1 MRKKL
6 PVGIDGFEKI
16 RTNNFYYADKT
27 GFIVELLNNWGEVNL
42 FTRPRRFGKSLNMSM
57 LKNFFEI
64 SADKT
69 LFEGL
74 KISEEKEL
82 CEGYMGQ
89 YPVISITLKGID
101 GRSFEDARE
110 NLRFLIGTESDKFSF
125 LGNSEKLTN
134 TQKISY
140 NALVKVNDD
149 GNYAMSN
156 AALENSIQTLC
167 RLLSIHYN
175 KKVIVLIDE
184 YDVPL
189 DKAFQAGYYD
199 EMVTLIRNLFNNA
212 LKSNDYLQFAVLTGC
227 LRISKE
233 SIFTGLNNLKI
244 HAITDVQYDE
254 YFGFTDEDVKKLL
267 KYYRLSDH
275 YEKMKEWY
283 NGYQFGK
290 TAVYCPWDVISYCA
304 DLLADEYAEPKDY
317 WSNTSSNSMVRQF
330 IDMADQKT
338 KNEIEHLI
346 EWKSIIKELH
356 PELTYNELGSSI
368 DNLWS
373 VLFTTGY
380 LTTRKKLSEKKH
392 ELVIPNVEI
401 HNLFVSQIKQWFEE
415 TSKEDT
421 DVIEQFC
428 NAFPKED
435 AGTIERLLND
445 YLWKSISIRDTAVRN
460 DLKENFYH
468 GMLLGLLNFKRSW
481 KILSNAESGE
491 GYGDILIETQ
501 DRIGI
506 VIELK
511 YALDNNLKKHCM
523 EALEQIEEKKYDA
536 VLIDDGMK
544 KIIKYGIA
552 FYKKNCK
559 VTEFMRKIEEDL
571 L

>member
-1 MRKKL
+1 
-6 PVGIDGFEKI
+6 
-16 RTNNFYYADKT
+16 
-27 GFIVELLNNWGEVNL
+27 
-42 FTRPRRFGKSLNMSM
+42 
-57 LKNFFEI
+57 
-64 SADKT
+64 
-69 LFEGL
+69 
-74 KISEEKEL
+74 
-82 CEGYMGQ
+82 
-89 YPVISITLKGID
+89 
-101 GRSFEDARE
+101 
-110 NLRFLIGTESDKFSF
+110 
-125 LGNSEKLTN
+125 
-134 TQKISY
+134 
-140 NALVKVNDD
+140 
-149 GNYAMSN
+149 
-156 AALENSIQTLC
+156 
-167 RLLSIHYN
+167 
-175 KKVIVLIDE
+175 
-184 YDVPL
+184 
-189 DKAFQAGYYD
+189 
-199 EMVTLIRNLFNNA
+199 
-212 LKSNDYLQFAVLTGC
+212 
-227 LRISKE
+227 
-233 SIFTGLNNLKI
+233 
-244 HAITDVQYDE
+244 
-254 YFGFTDEDVKKLL
+254 
-267 KYYRLSDH
+267 
-275 YEKMKEWY
+275 
-283 NGYQFGK
+283 
-290 TAVYCPWDVISYCA
+290 
-304 DLLADEYAEPKDY
+304 
-317 WSNTSSNSMVRQF
+317 
-330 IDMADQKT
+330 MADQKT

-491 GYGDILIETQ
+491 GYGDILIETPE
-501 DRIGI
+501 RIGI

-511 YALDNNLKKHCM
+511 YASDNNLKKHCM
-523 EALEQIEEKKYDA
+523 EALEQIEEKKYDT

-559 VTEFMRKIEEDL
+559 VTEFM
-571 L
+571 